1 MDQSEIRLAL
11 SSSSVSERLSKDR
24 VGEGGGD
31 FGSLANVIRS
41 TCERL
46 TSDAKSVCEFLSF
59 RPRPSTCV
67 GVRVFVTIESHCWK

>member
-11 SSSSVSERLSKDR
+11 SSSSVSERFDG

-46 TSDAKSVCEFLSF
+46 TRDAKSVCEFLSF
-59 RPRPSTCV
+59 RPRPST
-67 GVRVFVTIESHCWK
+67 GRYNVRCSCF